1 MSLQDDSSSSVPPS
15 VEDRVETR
23 TWTEISSF
31 AQEISRPVMLP
42 EHHHDEHQLMWVT
55 SGSALVT
62 TQLGAWLVAPGSGLW
77 MPAGVVHTM
86 SMSPPGSFRTLYLVP
101 TLTPPG
107 PRWECAHSLT
117 VGPTLGAIIHR
128 LDGTALDDERRARSA
143 AVLVDLLDESS
154 LGESTLPVP
163 DDSRAAIVARSIL
176 GNPADARD
184 LHEWADEIGVST
196 RTHAR
201 AFREETSLTSA
212 PGVRV
217 LASAR
222 RSATCRTVRASTRP
236 RARSATPRPRPSSS
250 RSGYLWARAPA
261 PMHGVIARAGRR
273 DTAGTRSRTSR
284 VRRPRI
290 LVASRVTP
298 PHGRLDS
305 TRFGAVAQ
313 LVRAGD
319 S

>member
-31 AQEISRPVMLP
+31 AQEISLPVMLP

-62 TQLGAWLVAPGSGLW
+62 TRLGAWLVAPGSGLW
-77 MPAGVVHTM
+77 MPAGVAHTM

-163 DDSRAAIVARSIL
+163 DDPRAEIVARSIL

-196 RTHAR
+196 RTLAR
-201 AFREETSLTSA
+201 AFREETSLTFSA
-212 PGVRV
+212 WRARARLGAALGHLQDGASVDET
-217 LASAR
+217 ASAVGYATASAFIVAFR
-222 RSATCRTVRASTRP
+222 ALMGTSPGAYARSHRP
-236 RARSATPRPRPSSS
+236 RRAT
-250 RSGYLWARAPA
+250 
-261 PMHGVIARAGRR
+261 
-273 DTAGTRSRTSR
+273 
-284 VRRPRI
+284 
-290 LVASRVTP
+290 
-298 PHGRLDS
+298 
-305 TRFGAVAQ
+305 
-313 LVRAGD
+313 
-319 S
+319 